1 MHIIKFWCSSIGKF
15 VASSVTGIE
24 KIYVQNIYTIE
35 MFSLSMVHV
44 AERNLILKLVISYC
58 YNITCIV
65 ILNWKS
71 V

>member
-1 MHIIKFWCSSIGKF
+1 MHIIKFLYSPIGKF

-24 KIYVQNIYTIE
+24 KIYAQNIYTIE